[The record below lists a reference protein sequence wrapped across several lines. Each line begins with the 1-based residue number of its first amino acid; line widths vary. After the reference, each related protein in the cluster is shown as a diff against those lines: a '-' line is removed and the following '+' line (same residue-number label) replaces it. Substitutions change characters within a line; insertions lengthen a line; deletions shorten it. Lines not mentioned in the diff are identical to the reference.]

1 MPPPT
6 LREFVLHAVVDP
18 DGRVPAVL
26 GRNAADVVTSDRRL
40 SDAAL
45 ALLVLACPEA
55 GPDDPDLVTTVR
67 RLRGG
72 LAQFD
77 DPKVGGYHELL
88 DADGALHPVG
98 AVRTPATQALAH
110 WARHRAAIVLGLAEE
125 AAHSA
130 EQLHALLTLVNRL
143 NWPGLLDREA
153 TVVLD
158 SGSCLDQVAVTVLAA
173 DSVAGPATGD
183 TAPAWNAPGGATD
196 RPSDWTALFDAAKS
210 QLVRHLSRDGAW
222 ARCDA
227 GGEPDR
233 LSGYRVDATALA
245 ALAWCAL
252 HGRGHS
258 DALDHARHLLR
269 HVADRHQFPGVPG
282 IWDCADADSQVRVD
296 PVAAHHGRRRSP
308 FPARL
313 VADHALLL
321 LATDRFLGIADDPW
335 VEDLAGT
342 AREEFGRYRDHGDGG
357 VFHGLGSWFSTP
369 VDPTV
374 PLARHV
380 MVSPATPGAFA
391 VGNTSYVPF
400 HEKQARTQLLAL
412 AAVDEHVPPAAPAPS
427 VPTPRP
433 APRPLRVDLDRVA
446 TAPLSPD
453 LIDVEAYL
461 SWLGATRSGLG
472 YGLTPYRS
480 PLGLR
485 SDRTAQ
491 IFSVL
496 HVVSDLMTLGRPVP
510 DPEGIAAGLRAA
522 QNEDGGFAEQPGLLS
537 EVFTTYCAVLTAYV
551 LRARCFDED
560 RAAAFLLSCQHPE
573 GGFGNAPGY
582 PCDSW
587 HTNLAVLALHAL
599 GRRPDREDDAIA
611 YLTACRALSGGYAET
626 PGGRPDAFA
635 TFRAVDS
642 LIALGLQPPELD
654 RTVSWLRLLQGD
666 DGGFRYREGGP
677 ESFVGTYHAV
687 AALYVVGE
695 QPPDPATCIRW
706 IAERQSSDGGFS
718 RTQGGHS
725 ETTDEGFIAIQALHM
740 LENKLNPYWAVI
752 MT

>member
-1 MPPPT
+1 MPSPT

-26 GRNAADVVTSDRRL
+26 GRDDADVVTADRRL

-45 ALLVLACPEA
+45 ALLALVRPDAD
-55 GPDDPDLVTTVR
+55 PDDPDLVTTVR
-67 RLRGG
+67 RLDDG

-77 DPKVGGYHELL
+77 DPEAGGYHELL
-88 DADGALHPVG
+88 DADGAPHPVG
-98 AVRTPATQALAH
+98 AIRTPSTQALAH
-110 WARHRAAIVLGLAEE
+110 GARHRAATVLGLAEE
-125 AAHSA
+125 AARSA
-130 EQLHALLTLVNRL
+130 EQLHALLTLVSQL
-143 NWPGLLDREA
+143 NWPSLLDREA
-153 TVVLD
+153 TVALD
-158 SGSCLDQVAVTVLAA
+158 RGSCLDQVALAVLAA
-173 DSVAGPATGD
+173 ESVAGPAPDGTTPADDVPGSATG
-183 TAPAWNAPGGATD
+183 
-196 RPSDWTALFDAAKS
+196 RPCDWTALFDAAGTR
-210 QLVRHLSRDGAW
+210 LTRHLSREGAW

-227 GGEPDR
+227 AGEPDL
-233 LSGYRVDATALA
+233 LSGYRADATALA
-245 ALAWCAL
+245 ALAWCVM
-252 HGRGHS
+252 HDRGYP

-282 IWDCADADSQVRVD
+282 IWDRADAYSQVRVD
-296 PVAAHHGRRRSP
+296 PVAAYHGRPRSP

-313 VADHALLL
+313 AADHALLV
-321 LATDRFLGIADDPW
+321 LATDRFLDNADDSW
-335 VEDLAGT
+335 VKDLAGT
-342 AREEFGRYRDHGDGG
+342 AREELWRYHDHAAGG

-380 MVSPATPGAFA
+380 MVPPATPGAFA

-412 AAVDEHVPPAAPAPS
+412 AALGDQMPPAVPAP
-427 VPTPRP
+427 PLLEPAP
-433 APRPLRVDLDRVA
+433 APRPLRIDLDRVA

-472 YGLTPYRS
+472 YGLTPHRS

-496 HVVSDLMTLGRPVP
+496 HVVSDLMTLDRPIP

-522 QNEDGGFAEQPGLLS
+522 QNKDGGFAEQPGLLS
-537 EVFTTYCAVLTAYV
+537 EVFTTYCAVLTAYA
-551 LRARCFDED
+551 LRTRCFDED
-560 RAAAFLLSCQHPE
+560 RAAAFLLSCQHPQ

-599 GRRPDREDDAIA
+599 GRRPDREDHAIA
-611 YLTACRALSGGYAET
+611 YLAACRTSSGGYAET
-626 PGGRPDAFA
+626 PGGRPDTFA

-642 LIALGLQPPELD
+642 LVALGFQPPERD
-654 RTVSWLRLLQGD
+654 RTVDWLRSLQGD

-706 IAERQSSDGGFS
+706 IAERQTPDGGFS
-718 RTQGGHS
+718 RTRGGHS

-740 LENKLNPYWAVI
+740 LEGKLNPYWAVI

>member
-6 LREFVLHAVVDP
+6 LREFVLCDVVDAN
-18 DGRVPAVL
+18 GRVPAVL
-26 GRNAADVVTSDRRL
+26 GRDGIDVVTADRRL

-45 ALLVLACPEA
+45 AVLVLATP
-55 GPDDPDLVTTVR
+55 GTFPHDRDLVACIE
-67 RLRGG
+67 RLRVG
-72 LAQFD
+72 LVQFE
-77 DPKVGGYHELL
+77 DPTAGGYHELL
-88 DADGALHPVG
+88 DADGVPHPVG
-98 AVRTPATQALAH
+98 AVRTPGTQALAH
-110 WARHRAAIVLGLAEE
+110 WARYRAAAVLGHAQE
-125 AAHSA
+125 ATSSA
-130 EQLHALLTLVNRL
+130 EHLHALLSLVNRL
-143 NWPGLLDREA
+143 NWPSLLDREA
-153 TVVLD
+153 AVVLD
-158 SGSCLDQVAVTVLAA
+158 RGSFLDQVAVAVLAA
-173 DSVAGPATGD
+173 DSVAGPAQGGIAPTGHE
-183 TAPAWNAPGGATD
+183 PGASAIGHE
-196 RPSDWTALFDAAKS
+196 DWTALLDGAERR
-210 QLVRHLSRDGAW
+210 LTRHLSGDGAW
-222 ARCDA
+222 ARCDTD
-227 GGEPDR
+227 GEPDR
-233 LSGYRVDATALA
+233 LFGYRAGATALA

-252 HGRGHS
+252 HERGYPS
-258 DALDHARHLLR
+258 ALDHARQLLR
-269 HVADRHQFPGVPG
+269 HVADRHRFPGIPG
-282 IWDCADADSQVRVD
+282 IWDHADADSQVRVD
-296 PVAAHHGRRRSP
+296 PVAAYHGRHRSP

-313 VADHALLL
+313 AADHALLA
-321 LATDRFLGIADDPW
+321 LAADRFLGMGDDPS
-335 VEDLAGT
+335 VKDLADT
-342 AREEFGRYRDHGDGG
+342 AKEELGRYRDHGAGG

-380 MVSPATPGAFA
+380 MVPPATAGAFA
-391 VGNTSYVPF
+391 VGNTAYVPF

-412 AAVDEHVPPAAPAPS
+412 AALGDDAPTPPAPPVLIS
-427 VPTPRP
+427 QPT
-433 APRPLRVDLDRVA
+433 PRPLRVDLDRVA

-453 LIDVEAYL
+453 VIDVEAYL

-496 HVVSDLMTLGRPVP
+496 HVVSDLMTLDRPVP

-551 LRARCFDED
+551 LRIRCFDED

-599 GRRPDREDDAIA
+599 DRRPDREPQTVA
-611 YLTACRALSGGYAET
+611 YLAACRDSCGGYGET
-626 PGGRPDAFA
+626 PGGRPDTFA

-642 LIALGLQPPELD
+642 LIALGLQPPQLAQ
-654 RTVSWLRLLQGD
+654 TVDWLRRLQGD

-687 AALYVVGE
+687 AALYVVGAG
-695 QPPDPATCIRW
+695 PPDPAACIRW
-706 IAERQSSDGGFS
+706 IAERQAPDGGFS
-718 RTQGGHS
+718 RTRGGHS

-740 LENKLNPYWAVI
+740 LEGKLNPYWAVI

>member
-1 MPPPT
+1 MPAPT
-6 LREFVLHAVVDP
+6 LREFVLHDVVDP

-45 ALLVLACPEA
+45 ALLVLAGPEA
-55 GPDDPDLVTTVR
+55 SPDDPDLITTVR

-72 LAQFD
+72 LAHFD
-77 DPKVGGYHELL
+77 DPKAGGYHELL
-88 DADGALHPVG
+88 DADGTPHPIG

-110 WARHRAAIVLGLAEE
+110 WAQHRAATVLGLAEE
-125 AAHSA
+125 VARSA
-130 EQLHALLTLVNRL
+130 EQLHALLTLVSQL
-143 NWPGLLDREA
+143 NWPGLLDRET

-158 SGSCLDQVAVTVLAA
+158 PGSRLDHVAVAVLAA
-173 DSVAGPATGD
+173 DSVAGPATDG
-183 TAPAWNAPGGATD
+183 TAPAGDVPGGATTGQ
-196 RPSDWTALFDAAKS
+196 RDWTTLFDAAERR
-210 QLVRHLSRDGAW
+210 LTRHLSRDGAW

-233 LSGYRVDATALA
+233 LSGYRAGATALA
-245 ALAWCAL
+245 ALAWCTL
-252 HGRGHS
+252 HERGYP

-269 HVADRHQFPGVPG
+269 HVADRHRFPGVPG
-282 IWDCADADSQVRVD
+282 IWDHADADSQVRVD
-296 PVAAHHGRRRSP
+296 PVAAYHGRRRSP

-313 VADHALLL
+313 AADHALLA
-321 LATDRFLGIADDPW
+321 LATDRFLGIAHEPW
-335 VEDLAGT
+335 VKELADTTG
-342 AREEFGRYRDHGDGG
+342 EELGRYRDHEVGG
-357 VFHGLGSWFSTP
+357 VFQGLGSWFSTP

-380 MVSPATPGAFA
+380 MVPPATPGAFA

-412 AAVDEHVPPAAPAPS
+412 AAPGDHMPPA
-427 VPTPRP
+427 VPTPPLLDPPP
-433 APRPLRVDLDRVA
+433 APRPLRVDLDLVA

-453 LIDVEAYL
+453 VIDVEAYL

-491 IFSVL
+491 IFSAL

-510 DPEGIAAGLRAA
+510 DPEGIAAGLHAA

-560 RAAAFLLSCQHPE
+560 RAAAFLLSCQRPE

-599 GRRPDREDDAIA
+599 GRRPDREDDAVA
-611 YLTACRALSGGYAET
+611 YLAACRDPSGGYAET
-626 PGGRPDAFA
+626 PGGRPDTFA

-642 LIALGLQPPELD
+642 LVALGLQPPELD
-654 RTVSWLRLLQGD
+654 QTVNWLHRLQGD

-706 IAERQSSDGGFS
+706 IAERQTPDGGFS
-718 RTQGGHS
+718 RTRGGHS

-740 LENKLNPYWAVI
+740 LEGKLNPYWAVI